1 MNSEGD
7 NRVTSSPP
15 KLGGLSEGRGGLKQH
30 LVRLNDSPVARWTVL
45 FIVATAM
52 MMGYFVNDVMSP
64 LETLLEAS
72 PSEGGLGWKPGDYG
86 FFSGASG
93 LINVFLLML
102 FFSGLILD
110 KMGIRFTGVLSCSL
124 MVLGTLI
131 KYYAVTAG
139 FPPTAVVNFS
149 LFTLHFSLPTSV
161 AVASLG
167 FAVFGVG
174 YEMTGITVSKA
185 MVRWFTGHELAL
197 AMGIQLAMAR
207 LGTAAALSISAP
219 IARHFTLS
227 TPLLLSLSF
236 LIIGLLAFLVFC
248 VMDRR
253 LDQRNAADNIDTEE
267 HGRTR
272 NDKELCDIA
281 TEEHGITRN
290 NDELRDNPCCSVANK
305 TSDAEEFRLLDIIVT
320 LRNPGFW
327 LITLFCVLFYSAV
340 SPFLKFSTKLMVMKY
355 GVDADLA
362 GFFSSIAP
370 FGTILMTPLFGLIY
384 DRYGKG
390 ITLVITGALMLTA
403 VHFGFSLPMHSS
415 TTAITLMVV
424 LSIAYSLAPAALWP
438 CVPKII
444 PLKCL
449 GTAYSM
455 IFFIQNFGRAIIPM
469 FVGKANETDPTYET
483 SMLIFGFTALG
494 AALTAIA
501 MFYVD
506 RRQHYGLQLPNIRK

>member
-1 MNSEGD
+1 MTEAI
-7 NRVTSSPP
+7 
-15 KLGGLSEGRGGLKQH
+15 QQ
-30 LVRLNDSPVARWTVL
+30 RLNDSPIARWTVL

-52 MMGYFVNDVMSP
+52 MMGYFVNDIMSP
-64 LETLLEAS
+64 LETLLEMPRS
-72 PSEGGLGWKPGDYG
+72 QGGLGWTPSDYG
-86 FFSGASG
+86 FFSGAGSF
-93 LINVFLLML
+93 INVFLLML
-102 FFSGLILD
+102 FFSGIILD
-110 KMGIRFTGVLSCSL
+110 KMGIRFTGTLACSL

-131 KYYAVTAG
+131 KYYAVTTDFG
-139 FPPTAVVNFS
+139 SSDVSFFGT
-149 LFTLHFSLPTSV
+149 HLPTS
-161 AVASLG
+161 AAWASFG
-167 FAVFGVG
+167 FAIFGVG

-197 AMGIQLAMAR
+197 AMGLQLAMAR
-207 LGTAAALSISAP
+207 FGTAAALSISAP
-219 IARHFTLS
+219 IARHYTLS
-227 TPLLLSLSF
+227 TPLLVALAF

-253 LDQRNAADNIDTEE
+253 LDSPSQTNM
-267 HGRTR
+267 
-272 NDKELCDIA
+272 
-281 TEEHGITRN
+281 
-290 NDELRDNPCCSVANK
+290 
-305 TSDAEEFRLLDIIVT
+305 TSSASSTSSDDEFRFADIGVT
-320 LRNPGFW
+320 LHNPGFW

-355 GVDADLA
+355 GVDPDLA

-384 DRYGKG
+384 DKYGKG
-390 ITLVITGALMLTA
+390 VTLVIIGALMLTA
-403 VHFGFSLPMHSS
+403 VHFGFSMPMHSS
-415 TTAITLMVV
+415 TIAIALMII
-424 LSIAYSLAPAALWP
+424 LSIGYSLAPAALWP

-469 FVGKANETDPTYET
+469 CVGKANETDPSYTT

-501 MFYVD
+501 MLYVD
-506 RRQHYGLQLPNIRK
+506 RKKSYGLQLPNIAHGVRNDV

>member
-1 MNSEGD
+1 MNIQ
-7 NRVTSSPP
+7 
-15 KLGGLSEGRGGLKQH
+15 K
-30 LVRLNDSPVARWTVL
+30 LNDSPFARWTVL

-64 LETLLEAS
+64 LETLLEMPRS
-72 PSEGGLGWKPGDYG
+72 QGGLGWTPSDYG
-86 FFSGASG
+86 FFSGAGSF
-93 LINVFLLML
+93 INVFLLML

-110 KMGIRFTGVLSCSL
+110 KMGIRFTGTLACSL
-124 MVLGTLI
+124 MVIGTLI
-131 KYYAVTAG
+131 KLYAVTTDFG
-139 FPPTAVVNFS
+139 TTDVTFFNT
-149 LFTLHFSLPTSV
+149 HLP
-161 AVASLG
+161 ASAAWASFG
-167 FAVFGVG
+167 FAIFGVG

-197 AMGIQLAMAR
+197 AMGLQLAMAR
-207 LGTAAALSISAP
+207 FGTAAALSISAP
-219 IARHFTLS
+219 IARHYTLS
-227 TPLLLSLSF
+227 TPLLVALAF

-253 LDQRNAADNIDTEE
+253 LDQFTVYSLQFTDDYSETSEE
-267 HGRTR
+267 HASKST
-272 NDKELCDIA
+272 
-281 TEEHGITRN
+281 
-290 NDELRDNPCCSVANK
+290 VNK
-305 TSDAEEFRLLDIIVT
+305 DSDEFRWSDIGTT
-320 LRNPGFW
+320 LRTPGFW

-355 GVDADLA
+355 GVDPDVA

-370 FGTILMTPLFGLIY
+370 FGTILMTPLFGLVY

-390 ITLVITGALMLTA
+390 VTLVITGALMLTA

-415 TTAITLMVV
+415 TAAITLMVI
-424 LSIAYSLAPAALWP
+424 LSIGYSLAPAALWP

-494 AALTAIA
+494 AALTALVLWH
-501 MFYVD
+501 VD

>member
-1 MNSEGD
+1 MTEAI
-7 NRVTSSPP
+7 R
-15 KLGGLSEGRGGLKQH
+15 Q
-30 LVRLNDSPVARWTVL
+30 RLNDSPVARWTVL
-45 FIVATAM
+45 LIVATAM

-64 LETLLEAS
+64 LETLLEMPKEA
-72 PSEGGLGWKPGDYG
+72 GGLGWTPSDYG
-86 FFSGASG
+86 FFSGSSG

-110 KMGIRFTGVLSCSL
+110 KMGIRFTGILACSL
-124 MVLGTLI
+124 MVLGTLL
-131 KYYAVTAG
+131 KLYGVMVDFGSDMVSFFG
-139 FPPTAVVNFS
+139 FE
-149 LFTLHFSLPTSV
+149 LPMSV

-167 FAVFGVG
+167 FAIFGVG

-227 TPLLLSLSF
+227 MPLLVSLAF

-248 VMDRR
+248 VMDRK
-253 LDQRNAADNIDTEE
+253 LDS
-267 HGRTR
+267 
-272 NDKELCDIA
+272 
-281 TEEHGITRN
+281 
-290 NDELRDNPCCSVANK
+290 SVSSQTTN
-305 TSDAEEFRLLDIIVT
+305 SEEFHWSDIRVT

-340 SPFLKFSTKLMVMKY
+340 SPFLKFSTKLMVIKY
-355 GVDADLA
+355 GVDTDIA

-370 FGTILMTPLFGLIY
+370 FGTIMMTPIFGLIN

-390 ITLVITGALMLTA
+390 VTLVITGALMLTF
-403 VHFGFSLPMHSS
+403 VHFGFSLPLHNS
-415 TTAITLMVV
+415 TIAIALMVI
-424 LSIAYSLAPAALWP
+424 LSIGYSLAPAALWP

-469 FVGKANETDPTYET
+469 FVGKANETDSSYTT

-494 AALTAIA
+494 AALIAVA
-501 MFYVD
+501 MFYVN
-506 RRQHYGLQLPNIRK
+506 RQKGYGLQLPNIKS

>member
-1 MNSEGD
+1 
-7 NRVTSSPP
+7 V
-15 KLGGLSEGRGGLKQH
+15 SEGRGGLKQH
-30 LVRLNDSPVARWTVL
+30 LIRLNDSPAARWTVL

-64 LETLLEAS
+64 LETMLEAS
-72 PSEGGLGWKPGDYG
+72 PAEGGLGWTPGDYG

-131 KYYAVTAG
+131 KYYAVTAD
-139 FPPTAVVNFS
+139 FPPTEVVSFS
-149 LFTLHFSLPTSV
+149 LFASHFSLPQSV

-167 FAVFGVG
+167 FAIFGVG

-227 TPLLLSLSF
+227 TPLLLSLAF
-236 LIIGLLAFLVFC
+236 LIIGLLSFLVFC

-253 LDQRNAADNIDTEE
+253 LDASGN
-267 HGRTR
+267 TR
-272 NDKELCDIA
+272 LSEASGNEDLFRWSDIGA
-281 TEEHGITRN
+281 
-290 NDELRDNPCCSVANK
+290 
-305 TSDAEEFRLLDIIVT
+305 T

-355 GVDADLA
+355 GVDTDLA

-370 FGTILMTPLFGLIY
+370 FGTILMTPLFGLVY

-390 ITLVITGALMLTA
+390 VTLVITGALMLTA

-415 TTAITLMVV
+415 TAAITLMVI
-424 LSIAYSLAPAALWP
+424 LSIGYSLAPAALWP

-494 AALTAIA
+494 AALTALVLW
-501 MFYVD
+501 YVD
-506 RRQHYGLQLPNIRK
+506 RRQHYGLQFPNIRK

>member
-1 MNSEGD
+1 MAI
-7 NRVTSSPP
+7 
-15 KLGGLSEGRGGLKQH
+15 QQ
-30 LVRLNDSPVARWTVL
+30 RLQDSPVARWTVL

-52 MMGYFVNDVMSP
+52 MMGYFVNDFMSP
-64 LETLLEAS
+64 LETLLELPRS
-72 PSEGGLGWKPGDYG
+72 QGGLGWTPSDYG
-86 FFSGASG
+86 FFSGAGSF
-93 LINVFLLML
+93 INVFLLML

-110 KMGIRFTGVLSCSL
+110 KMGIRFTGTLACSL

-131 KYYAVTAG
+131 KYYAVTAD
-139 FPPTAVVNFS
+139 FPPTAVANFS

-161 AVASLG
+161 AWASLG
-167 FAVFGVG
+167 FSIFGVG

-197 AMGIQLAMAR
+197 AMGLQLAMAR
-207 LGTAAALSISAP
+207 FGTAAALSISAP
-219 IARHFTLS
+219 IARHYTLS
-227 TPLLLSLSF
+227 TPLLLALAF

-253 LDQRNAADNIDTEE
+253 LDSLGEPRGILGSPRKTDEITE
-267 HGRTR
+267 
-272 NDKELCDIA
+272 A
-281 TEEHGITRN
+281 TE
-290 NDELRDNPCCSVANK
+290 S
-305 TSDAEEFRLLDIIVT
+305 SDEFRWSDIGAI

-355 GVDADLA
+355 GVDPDLA

-370 FGTILMTPLFGLIY
+370 FGTILMTPLFGLLY
-384 DRYGKG
+384 DKYGKG
-390 ITLVITGALMLTA
+390 VTLVIIGALMLTA
-403 VHFGFSLPMHSS
+403 VHFGFSMPMHSA
-415 TTAITLMVV
+415 TIAITLMVI
-424 LSIAYSLAPAALWP
+424 LSIGYSLAPAALWP

-469 FVGKANETDPTYET
+469 FVGKANETDPTYT
-483 SMLIFGFTALG
+483 SSMLIFGFTALG
-494 AALTAIA
+494 AVLVAIGIK
-501 MFYVD
+501 YID
-506 RRQHYGLQLPNIRK
+506 SRKGYGLQLPNIKK

>member
-1 MNSEGD
+1 MAEVI
-7 NRVTSSPP
+7 R
-15 KLGGLSEGRGGLKQH
+15 Q
-30 LVRLNDSPVARWTVL
+30 RLNDSPIARWTVL

-64 LETLLEAS
+64 LEALLEMPKA
-72 PSEGGLGWKPGDYG
+72 EGGLGWTSSDYG
-86 FFSGASG
+86 FFSGSG
-93 LINVFLLML
+93 SFINVFLLML

-110 KMGIRFTGVLSCSL
+110 KMGIRFTGVLACSL
-124 MVLGTLI
+124 MVLGTLL
-131 KYYAVTAG
+131 KYYAVTTDFGTSSVAFFG
-139 FPPTAVVNFS
+139 TQ
-149 LFTLHFSLPTSV
+149 LPTS
-161 AVASLG
+161 AAWASFG

-219 IARHFTLS
+219 VARHFTLS
-227 TPLLLSLSF
+227 TPLLVALAF

-248 VMDRR
+248 VMDRK
-253 LDQRNAADNIDTEE
+253 LDKNGQGMEE
-267 HGRTR
+267 
-272 NDKELCDIA
+272 N
-281 TEEHGITRN
+281 
-290 NDELRDNPCCSVANK
+290 SSS
-305 TSDAEEFRLLDIIVT
+305 SDEFRFSDIIVT

-327 LITLFCVLFYSAV
+327 LITIFCVLFYSAV
-340 SPFLKFSTKLMVMKY
+340 SPFLKFSTKLMVIKY
-355 GVDADLA
+355 GVDPDIA

-370 FGTILMTPLFGLIY
+370 FGTILMTPLFGLVF
-384 DRYGKG
+384 DRFGRG
-390 ITLVITGALMLTA
+390 VTLVITGALMLTA

-415 TTAITLMVV
+415 AIAIVLMVV
-424 LSIAYSLAPAALWP
+424 LSIGYSLAPAALWP

-469 FVGKANETDPTYET
+469 FVGRANETDPSYTT

-494 AALTAIA
+494 AALTAIV
-501 MFYVD
+501 MLYTD
-506 RRQHYGLQLPNIRK
+506 RKKGYGLQLPNIKKA

>member
-1 MNSEGD
+1 M
-7 NRVTSSPP
+7 
-15 KLGGLSEGRGGLKQH
+15 
-30 LVRLNDSPVARWTVL
+30 RLNDSPTARWIVL
-45 FIVATAM
+45 IIVATAM

-64 LETLLEAS
+64 LETLLEMPRS
-72 PSEGGLGWKPGDYG
+72 QGGLGWSASDYG
-86 FFSGASG
+86 FFSGSSG

-110 KMGIRFTGVLSCSL
+110 KMGIRFTGTLACSL

-131 KYYAVTAG
+131 KYYAVTAD
-139 FPPTAVVNFS
+139 FDDTIQYS
-149 LFTLHFSLPTSV
+149 LFAIHLPPSV
-161 AVASLG
+161 AWASLG
-167 FAVFGVG
+167 FAIFGVG

-227 TPLLLSLSF
+227 TPLLLALAF

-253 LDQRNAADNIDTEE
+253 LDSLGEPREDLGSPRKVDEIAEPAD
-267 HGRTR
+267 
-272 NDKELCDIA
+272 
-281 TEEHGITRN
+281 
-290 NDELRDNPCCSVANK
+290 S
-305 TSDAEEFRLLDIIVT
+305 SEEFRWSDIGAT

-355 GVDADLA
+355 GVDPDLA

-370 FGTILMTPLFGLIY
+370 FGTILMTPLFGLVY

-390 ITLVITGALMLTA
+390 VTLVITGALMLTA
-403 VHFGFSLPMHSS
+403 VHFGFSLPIDGGSP
-415 TTAITLMVV
+415 AIAIALMVI
-424 LSIAYSLAPAALWP
+424 LSIGYSLAPAALWP

-469 FVGKANETDPTYET
+469 FVGRANETDPTYTT

-494 AALTAIA
+494 AALVAVA
-501 MFYVD
+501 MLFID
-506 RRQHYGLQLPNIRK
+506 RKKAYGLQLPNIKK

>member
-1 MNSEGD
+1 VAEVI
-7 NRVTSSPP
+7 R
-15 KLGGLSEGRGGLKQH
+15 Q
-30 LVRLNDSPVARWTVL
+30 RLNDSPIARWTVL

-64 LETLLEAS
+64 LEALLEMPKA
-72 PSEGGLGWKPGDYG
+72 EGGLGWTSSDYG
-86 FFSGASG
+86 FFSGSG
-93 LINVFLLML
+93 SFINVFLLML

-110 KMGIRFTGVLSCSL
+110 KMGIRFTGVLACSL
-124 MVLGTLI
+124 MVLGTLL
-131 KYYAVTAG
+131 KYYAVTTDFGTSSVAFFG
-139 FPPTAVVNFS
+139 T
-149 LFTLHFSLPTSV
+149 HLPTS
-161 AVASLG
+161 AAWASLG

-227 TPLLLSLSF
+227 TPLLVALAF
-236 LIIGLLAFLVFC
+236 LIIGLLSFLVFC
-248 VMDRR
+248 VMDRK
-253 LDQRNAADNIDTEE
+253 LDKKGQMVEE
-267 HGRTR
+267 K
-272 NDKELCDIA
+272 N
-281 TEEHGITRN
+281 
-290 NDELRDNPCCSVANK
+290 SS
-305 TSDAEEFRLLDIIVT
+305 SDEFRFSDILVT

-327 LITLFCVLFYSAV
+327 LITIFCVLFYSAV
-340 SPFLKFSTKLMVMKY
+340 SPFLKFSTKLMVIKY
-355 GVDADLA
+355 GVDPDIA

-370 FGTILMTPLFGLIY
+370 FGTILMTPLFGLVF
-384 DRYGKG
+384 DRFGRG
-390 ITLVITGALMLTA
+390 VTLVITGALMLTA

-415 TTAITLMVV
+415 AIAIALMVV
-424 LSIAYSLAPAALWP
+424 LSIGYSLAPAALWP

-469 FVGKANETDPTYET
+469 FVGRANETDPSYTT

-494 AALTAIA
+494 AVLTAIV
-501 MFYVD
+501 MLYTD
-506 RRQHYGLQLPNIRK
+506 RKKGYGLQLPNIKKA

>member
-1 MNSEGD
+1 MAE
-7 NRVTSSPP
+7 TII
-15 KLGGLSEGRGGLKQH
+15 K
-30 LVRLNDSPVARWTVL
+30 RLNDSPVARWTVL

-64 LETLLEAS
+64 LETLLEM
-72 PSEGGLGWKPGDYG
+72 PIEQGGLGWSPSDYG
-86 FFSGASG
+86 FFSGAGSF
-93 LINVFLLML
+93 INVFLLML

-110 KMGIRFTGVLSCSL
+110 KMGIRFTGTLACSL
-124 MVLGTLI
+124 MVVGTLI
-131 KYYAVTAG
+131 KYYAVT
-139 FPPTAVVNFS
+139 TDFS
-149 LFTLHFSLPTSV
+149 GANVTFFSTHLPAS
-161 AVASLG
+161 AAWASLG

-174 YEMTGITVSKA
+174 YEMTGISVSKA

-197 AMGIQLAMAR
+197 AMGLQLAMAR

-219 IARHFTLS
+219 IARHFVLS
-227 TPLLLSLSF
+227 TPLLVSLSF

-248 VMDRR
+248 VMDRK
-253 LDQRNAADNIDTEE
+253 LDASGYSCEAD
-267 HGRTR
+267 
-272 NDKELCDIA
+272 K
-281 TEEHGITRN
+281 
-290 NDELRDNPCCSVANK
+290 
-305 TSDAEEFRLLDIIVT
+305 AEEFRLADIGIT

-355 GVDADLA
+355 GVDTDIA

-390 ITLVITGALMLTA
+390 VTLVITGALMLTL
-403 VHFGFSLPMHSS
+403 VHFGFSLPIHSS
-415 TTAITLMVV
+415 AVAIALMVI
-424 LSIAYSLAPAALWP
+424 LSIGYSLAPAALWP

-469 FVGKANETDPTYET
+469 FVGKANETDPTYTT

-494 AALTAIA
+494 ATLTAIA
-501 MFYVD
+501 MLYID
-506 RRQHYGLQLPNIRK
+506 HQKKYGLQLPNIRK

>member
-1 MNSEGD
+1 MN
-7 NRVTSSPP
+7 
-15 KLGGLSEGRGGLKQH
+15 
-30 LVRLNDSPVARWTVL
+30 VRQKLNDSPAARWTVL

-72 PSEGGLGWKPGDYG
+72 KEEGGLGWTPSDYG

-131 KYYAVTAG
+131 KYYAVTAD
-139 FPPTAVVNFS
+139 FPPTEVVSFS
-149 LFTLHFSLPTSV
+149 LLSSSFSLPKSV

-253 LDQRNAADNIDTEE
+253 LDQFTVN
-267 HGRTR
+267 
-272 NDKELCDIA
+272 
-281 TEEHGITRN
+281 N
-290 NDELRDNPCCSVANK
+290 ND
-305 TSDAEEFRLLDIIVT
+305 SDKFLWSDIGTT

-355 GVDADLA
+355 GVDPDVA

-370 FGTILMTPLFGLIY
+370 FGTILMTPLFGLVY

-390 ITLVITGALMLTA
+390 VTLVITGALMLTA

-415 TTAITLMVV
+415 TAAITLMVI
-424 LSIAYSLAPAALWP
+424 LSIGYSLAPAALWP

-494 AALTAIA
+494 AALTALVLWH
-501 MFYVD
+501 VD

>member
-1 MNSEGD
+1 MN
-7 NRVTSSPP
+7 
-15 KLGGLSEGRGGLKQH
+15 
-30 LVRLNDSPVARWTVL
+30 VRQKLNDSPAARWTVL

-72 PSEGGLGWKPGDYG
+72 KEEGGLGWTPSDYG

-110 KMGIRFTGVLSCSL
+110 KMGIRFLGVLSCSL

-131 KYYAVTAG
+131 KYYAVTADI
-139 FPPTAVVNFS
+139 PPTEVVSFS
-149 LFTLHFSLPTSV
+149 LLSSSFSLPKSV

-185 MVRWFTGHELAL
+185 MVRWFMGHELAL

-253 LDQRNAADNIDTEE
+253 LDQFTVN
-267 HGRTR
+267 
-272 NDKELCDIA
+272 
-281 TEEHGITRN
+281 N
-290 NDELRDNPCCSVANK
+290 ND
-305 TSDAEEFRLLDIIVT
+305 SDKFLWSDIGTT

-340 SPFLKFSTKLMVMKY
+340 SPFLKFSTRLMVMKY
-355 GVDADLA
+355 GVDPDVA

-370 FGTILMTPLFGLIY
+370 FGTILMTPLFGLVY

-390 ITLVITGALMLTA
+390 VTLVITGALMLTA
-403 VHFGFSLPMHSS
+403 VHFGFSLPMHES
-415 TTAITLMVV
+415 TTAIALMVV

-469 FVGKANETDPTYET
+469 FIGKANETDPTYET

-494 AALTAIA
+494 AALTAIG
-501 MFYVD
+501 MWYVD
-506 RRQHYGLQLPNIRK
+506 RRKGYGLQLPNIKK

>member
-1 MNSEGD
+1 MAEVI
-7 NRVTSSPP
+7 R
-15 KLGGLSEGRGGLKQH
+15 Q
-30 LVRLNDSPVARWTVL
+30 RLNDSPIARWTVL

-64 LETLLEAS
+64 LEALLEMPKA
-72 PSEGGLGWKPGDYG
+72 EGGLGWTSSDYG
-86 FFSGASG
+86 FFSGSG
-93 LINVFLLML
+93 SFINVFLLML

-110 KMGIRFTGVLSCSL
+110 KMGIRFTGVLACSL
-124 MVLGTLI
+124 MFLGTLL
-131 KYYAVTAG
+131 KYYAVTTDFGTSSVAFFG
-139 FPPTAVVNFS
+139 TQ
-149 LFTLHFSLPTSV
+149 LPTS
-161 AVASLG
+161 AAWASFG

-219 IARHFTLS
+219 VARHFTLS
-227 TPLLLSLSF
+227 TPLLVALAF

-248 VMDRR
+248 VMDRK
-253 LDQRNAADNIDTEE
+253 LDKNGQ
-267 HGRTR
+267 GM
-272 NDKELCDIA
+272 KE
-281 TEEHGITRN
+281 N
-290 NDELRDNPCCSVANK
+290 SSS
-305 TSDAEEFRLLDIIVT
+305 SDEFRFSDIIVT

-327 LITLFCVLFYSAV
+327 LITIFCVLFYSAV
-340 SPFLKFSTKLMVMKY
+340 SPFLKFSTKLMVIKY
-355 GVDADLA
+355 GVDPDIA

-370 FGTILMTPLFGLIY
+370 FGTILMTPLFGLVF
-384 DRYGKG
+384 DRFGRG
-390 ITLVITGALMLTA
+390 VTLVIT
-403 VHFGFSLPMHSS
+403 SS
-415 TTAITLMVV
+415 AIAIVLMVV
-424 LSIAYSLAPAALWP
+424 LSIGYSLAPAALWP

-469 FVGKANETDPTYET
+469 FVGRANETDPSYTT

-494 AALTAIA
+494 AALTAIV
-501 MFYVD
+501 MLYTD
-506 RRQHYGLQLPNIRK
+506 RKKGYGLQLPNIKKA

>member
-1 MNSEGD
+1 MNIRD
-7 NRVTSSPP
+7 N
-15 KLGGLSEGRGGLKQH
+15 
-30 LVRLNDSPVARWTVL
+30 LNDSPFARWTVL

-64 LETLLEAS
+64 LETLLEMPRS
-72 PSEGGLGWKPGDYG
+72 QGGLGWTPSDYG
-86 FFSGASG
+86 FFSGAGSF
-93 LINVFLLML
+93 INVFLLML

-110 KMGIRFTGVLSCSL
+110 KMGIRFTGTLACSL
-124 MVLGTLI
+124 MVIGTLI
-131 KYYAVTAG
+131 KLYAVTTDFG
-139 FPPTAVVNFS
+139 STDVTFFNT
-149 LFTLHFSLPTSV
+149 HLP
-161 AVASLG
+161 ASAAWASFG
-167 FAVFGVG
+167 FAIFGVG

-185 MVRWFTGHELAL
+185 IVRWFTGHELAL
-197 AMGIQLAMAR
+197 AMGLQLAMAR
-207 LGTAAALSISAP
+207 FGTAAALSISAP
-219 IARHFTLS
+219 IARHYTLS
-227 TPLLLSLSF
+227 TPLLVALAF

-253 LDQRNAADNIDTEE
+253 LDQFTVDS
-267 HGRTR
+267 
-272 NDKELCDIA
+272 LSSCD
-281 TEEHGITRN
+281 
-290 NDELRDNPCCSVANK
+290 PSVASGK
-305 TSDAEEFRLLDIIVT
+305 DSDEFRWSDIGIT

-355 GVDADLA
+355 GVDPDVA

-390 ITLVITGALMLTA
+390 VTLVITGALMLTA

-415 TTAITLMVV
+415 TVAITLMVI
-424 LSIAYSLAPAALWP
+424 LSVGFSLAPAALWP

-449 GTAYSM
+449 GTACSM

-494 AALTAIA
+494 AALTAMA
-501 MFYVD
+501 MWYVD
-506 RRQHYGLQLPNIRK
+506 RRQGYGLQLPNIRK

>member
-1 MNSEGD
+1 MAE
-7 NRVTSSPP
+7 TMI
-15 KLGGLSEGRGGLKQH
+15 K
-30 LVRLNDSPVARWTVL
+30 RLNDSPIARWTVL

-64 LETLLEAS
+64 LETLLEM
-72 PSEGGLGWKPGDYG
+72 PIEQGGLGWSPSDYG
-86 FFSGASG
+86 FFSGAGSF
-93 LINVFLLML
+93 INVFLLML

-110 KMGIRFTGVLSCSL
+110 KMGIRFTGTLACSL
-124 MVLGTLI
+124 MVVGTLI
-131 KYYAVTAG
+131 KYYAVTTDFG
-139 FPPTAVVNFS
+139 GSNVTFFS
-149 LFTLHFSLPTSV
+149 THLPAS
-161 AVASLG
+161 AAWASLG

-174 YEMTGITVSKA
+174 YEMTGISVSKA

-197 AMGIQLAMAR
+197 AMGLQLAMAR

-219 IARHFTLS
+219 IARHFVLS
-227 TPLLLSLSF
+227 TPLLVSLSF

-248 VMDRR
+248 VMDRK
-253 LDQRNAADNIDTEE
+253 LDASGYSCEAD
-267 HGRTR
+267 
-272 NDKELCDIA
+272 K
-281 TEEHGITRN
+281 
-290 NDELRDNPCCSVANK
+290 
-305 TSDAEEFRLLDIIVT
+305 AEEFRLADIGIT

-355 GVDADLA
+355 GVDTDIA

-390 ITLVITGALMLTA
+390 VTLVITGALMLTL
-403 VHFGFSLPMHSS
+403 VHFGFSLPIHSS
-415 TTAITLMVV
+415 AVAIALMVI
-424 LSIAYSLAPAALWP
+424 LSIGYSLAPAALWP

-455 IFFIQNFGRAIIPM
+455 IFFIQNFGRAVIPM
-469 FVGKANETDPTYET
+469 FVGKANEADPTYTT

-501 MFYVD
+501 MLYID
-506 RRQHYGLQLPNIRK
+506 RKKSYGLQLPNIKTQ

>member
-1 MNSEGD
+1 M
-7 NRVTSSPP
+7 
-15 KLGGLSEGRGGLKQH
+15 LI
-30 LVRLNDSPVARWTVL
+30 
-45 FIVATAM
+45 IVATAM

-64 LETLLEAS
+64 LETLLELPKS
-72 PSEGGLGWKPGDYG
+72 QGGLGWTPSDYG
-86 FFSGASG
+86 FFSGAGSF
-93 LINVFLLML
+93 INVFLLML

-110 KMGIRFTGVLSCSL
+110 KMGIRFTGVLACSL
-124 MVLGTLI
+124 MALGTLL
-131 KYYAVTAG
+131 KLYGVTTDFGTAEIAIFG
-139 FPPTAVVNFS
+139 FQ
-149 LFTLHFSLPTSV
+149 LPMSV

-219 IARHFTLS
+219 IARHFALS
-227 TPLLLSLSF
+227 TPLLVSLAF

-248 VMDRR
+248 VMDRK
-253 LDQRNAADNIDTEE
+253 LDDDSTKNTTDD
-267 HGRTR
+267 
-272 NDKELCDIA
+272 
-281 TEEHGITRN
+281 
-290 NDELRDNPCCSVANK
+290 S
-305 TSDAEEFRLLDIIVT
+305 EEFHWGDILVT

-340 SPFLKFSTKLMVMKY
+340 SPFLKFSTKLMVIKY
-355 GVDADLA
+355 GVDPDIA

-370 FGTILMTPLFGLIY
+370 FGTILMTPLFGAVY

-390 ITLVITGALMLTA
+390 VTLVITGALMLTA

-415 TTAITLMVV
+415 TIAIALMVT
-424 LSIAYSLAPAALWP
+424 LSIGYSLAPAALWP

-469 FVGKANETDPTYET
+469 FVGRANETDPTYTT

-494 AALTAIA
+494 AAVTAIGILLI
-501 MFYVD
+501 D
-506 RRQHYGLQLPNIRK
+506 KHKHYGLQLPNIKK

>member
-1 MNSEGD
+1 MAETL
-7 NRVTSSPP
+7 R
-15 KLGGLSEGRGGLKQH
+15 K
-30 LVRLNDSPVARWTVL
+30 RLNDVPVARWTVL

-64 LETLLEAS
+64 LETLLEA
-72 PSEGGLGWKPGDYG
+72 PLSEGGLGWTPSDYG
-86 FFSGASG
+86 FFSGAGSF
-93 LINVFLLML
+93 INVFLLML
-102 FFSGLILD
+102 FFSGIILD
-110 KMGIRFTGVLSCSL
+110 KMGIRFTGTLACSL
-124 MVLGTLI
+124 MVLGTFV
-131 KYYAVTAG
+131 KFYAVSSAPGGELFGMPAT
-139 FPPTAVVNFS
+139 VVI
-149 LFTLHFSLPTSV
+149 
-161 AVASLG
+161 AALG
-167 FAVFGVG
+167 FSIFGVG

-197 AMGIQLAMAR
+197 AMGLQLAMAR
-207 LGTAAALSISAP
+207 FGTAAALSISAP

-227 TPLLLSLSF
+227 TPLLVALAF

-248 VMDRR
+248 VMDRK
-253 LDQRNAADNIDTEE
+253 LDSSVSAETIGTEE
-267 HGRTR
+267 FC
-272 NDKELCDIA
+272 LSDI
-281 TEEHGITRN
+281 G
-290 NDELRDNPCCSVANK
+290 
-305 TSDAEEFRLLDIIVT
+305 VT

-355 GVDADLA
+355 GVDPDIA

-370 FGTILMTPLFGLIY
+370 FGTMLLTPLFGLVY

-390 ITLVITGALMLTA
+390 VTLVITGALMLTA
-403 VHFGFSLPMHSS
+403 VHFGFSMPMHSA
-415 TTAITLMVV
+415 TIAITLMVI
-424 LSIAYSLAPAALWP
+424 LSIGYSLAPAALWP

-469 FVGKANETDPTYET
+469 FVGRANETDPSYTT

-501 MFYVD
+501 MLYVD
-506 RRQHYGLQLPNIRK
+506 RKKHYGLQLPNIAQGDRNDV

>member
-1 MNSEGD
+1 MNIRD
-7 NRVTSSPP
+7 N
-15 KLGGLSEGRGGLKQH
+15 
-30 LVRLNDSPVARWTVL
+30 LNDSPVARWTVL

-64 LETLLEAS
+64 LETLLEMPRS
-72 PSEGGLGWKPGDYG
+72 QGGLGWTPSDYG
-86 FFSGASG
+86 FFSGAGSF
-93 LINVFLLML
+93 INVFLLML

-110 KMGIRFTGVLSCSL
+110 KMGIRFTGTLACSL
-124 MVLGTLI
+124 MVIGTLI
-131 KYYAVTAG
+131 KLYAVTTDFG
-139 FPPTAVVNFS
+139 TTDVTFFNT
-149 LFTLHFSLPTSV
+149 HLP
-161 AVASLG
+161 ASAAWASFG
-167 FAVFGVG
+167 FAIFGVG

-197 AMGIQLAMAR
+197 AMGLQLAMAR
-207 LGTAAALSISAP
+207 FGTAAALSISAP
-219 IARHFTLS
+219 IARHYTLS
-227 TPLLLSLSF
+227 TPLLVALAF

-253 LDQRNAADNIDTEE
+253 LDHRMIIASDE
-267 HGRTR
+267 HGLTQ
-272 NDKELCDIA
+272 
-281 TEEHGITRN
+281 N
-290 NDELRDNPCCSVANK
+290 NQDLREDPCSSDANK
-305 TSDAEEFRLLDIIVT
+305 DSEEFRFSDIGTT
-320 LRNPGFW
+320 LRSPGFW

-355 GVDADLA
+355 GVDPDVA

-390 ITLVITGALMLTA
+390 VTLVITGALMLTA

-415 TTAITLMVV
+415 TVAITLMVI
-424 LSIAYSLAPAALWP
+424 LSVGYSLAPAALWP

-494 AALTAIA
+494 AALIA
-501 MFYVD
+501 LAMWYVD
-506 RRQHYGLQLPNIRK
+506 RRQGYGLQLPNIRK

>member
-1 MNSEGD
+1 MAEAI
-7 NRVTSSPP
+7 R
-15 KLGGLSEGRGGLKQH
+15 K
-30 LVRLNDSPVARWTVL
+30 RLNDSPFARWTVL

-72 PSEGGLGWKPGDYG
+72 KENGGLGWSSSDYG
-86 FFSGASG
+86 FFSGSSG

-110 KMGIRFTGVLSCSL
+110 KMGIRFTGVLACSL

-131 KYYAVTAG
+131 KYYAVTAD
-139 FPPTAVVNFS
+139 FDDSIHYS
-149 LFTLHFSLPTSV
+149 LFSIHLPPSV
-161 AVASLG
+161 AMASLG
-167 FAVFGVG
+167 FAIFGVG

-227 TPLLLSLSF
+227 TPLLLSLAF
-236 LIIGLLAFLVFC
+236 LMIGLLSFLVFC
-248 VMDRR
+248 VMDRK
-253 LDQRNAADNIDTEE
+253 LDDSGHLTVDSNDNTQSEE
-267 HGRTR
+267 QFHFS
-272 NDKELCDIA
+272 DI
-281 TEEHGITRN
+281 
-290 NDELRDNPCCSVANK
+290 L
-305 TSDAEEFRLLDIIVT
+305 VT

-355 GVDADLA
+355 GVDTDIA

-390 ITLVITGALMLTA
+390 VTLVITGALMLTA

-415 TTAITLMVV
+415 AIAIALMVT
-424 LSIAYSLAPAALWP
+424 LSIGYSLAPAALWP

-469 FVGKANETDPTYET
+469 FVGRANETDPSYTT

-501 MFYVD
+501 MLYVNH
-506 RRQHYGLQLPNIRK
+506 RKGYGLQLPNIKK

>member
-1 MNSEGD
+1 MAEVI
-7 NRVTSSPP
+7 R
-15 KLGGLSEGRGGLKQH
+15 Q
-30 LVRLNDSPVARWTVL
+30 RLNDSPIARWTVL

-64 LETLLEAS
+64 LEALLEMPKA
-72 PSEGGLGWKPGDYG
+72 EGGLGWTSSDYG
-86 FFSGASG
+86 FFSGSG
-93 LINVFLLML
+93 SFINVFLLML

-110 KMGIRFTGVLSCSL
+110 KMGIRFTGVLACSL
-124 MVLGTLI
+124 MVLGTLL
-131 KYYAVTAG
+131 KYYAVTTDFGTSSVAFFG
-139 FPPTAVVNFS
+139 TQ
-149 LFTLHFSLPTSV
+149 LPTS
-161 AVASLG
+161 AAWASFG

-227 TPLLLSLSF
+227 TPLLVALAF

-248 VMDRR
+248 VMDRK
-253 LDQRNAADNIDTEE
+253 LDKNGQGMEE
-267 HGRTR
+267 
-272 NDKELCDIA
+272 N
-281 TEEHGITRN
+281 
-290 NDELRDNPCCSVANK
+290 SSS
-305 TSDAEEFRLLDIIVT
+305 SDEFRFSDIIVT

-327 LITLFCVLFYSAV
+327 LITIFCVLFYSAV
-340 SPFLKFSTKLMVMKY
+340 SPFLKFSTKLMVIKY
-355 GVDADLA
+355 GVDPDIA

-370 FGTILMTPLFGLIY
+370 FGTILMTPLFGLVF
-384 DRYGKG
+384 DRFGRG
-390 ITLVITGALMLTA
+390 VTLVITGALMLTA

-415 TTAITLMVV
+415 AIAIVLMVV
-424 LSIAYSLAPAALWP
+424 LSIGYSLAPAALWP

-469 FVGKANETDPTYET
+469 FVGRANETDPSYTT

-494 AALTAIA
+494 AALTAIVIL
-501 MFYVD
+501 YTD
-506 RRQHYGLQLPNIRK
+506 RKKGYGLQLPNIKKA

>member
-1 MNSEGD
+1 MTE
-7 NRVTSSPP
+7 VIQ
-15 KLGGLSEGRGGLKQH
+15 K
-30 LVRLNDSPVARWTVL
+30 RLNDSPIARWTVL

-64 LETLLEAS
+64 LEALLEMPKA
-72 PSEGGLGWKPGDYG
+72 EGGLGWTSSDYG
-86 FFSGASG
+86 FFSGSG
-93 LINVFLLML
+93 SFINVFLLML

-110 KMGIRFTGVLSCSL
+110 KMGIRFTGVLACSL
-124 MVLGTLI
+124 MILGTLL
-131 KYYAVTAG
+131 KYYAVTTDFGTSSVAFFG
-139 FPPTAVVNFS
+139 T
-149 LFTLHFSLPTSV
+149 HLPTS
-161 AVASLG
+161 AAWASLG

-227 TPLLLSLSF
+227 TPLLVALAF
-236 LIIGLLAFLVFC
+236 LIIGLLSFLVFC
-248 VMDRR
+248 VMDRK
-253 LDQRNAADNIDTEE
+253 LDKKGQMVE
-267 HGRTR
+267 
-272 NDKELCDIA
+272 DK
-281 TEEHGITRN
+281 N
-290 NDELRDNPCCSVANK
+290 SS
-305 TSDAEEFRLLDIIVT
+305 SDEFRFSDILVT

-327 LITLFCVLFYSAV
+327 LITIFCVLFYSAV
-340 SPFLKFSTKLMVMKY
+340 SPFLKFSTKLMVIKY
-355 GVDADLA
+355 GVDPDIA

-370 FGTILMTPLFGLIY
+370 FGTILMTPLFGLVF
-384 DRYGKG
+384 DRWGRG
-390 ITLVITGALMLTA
+390 VTLVITGALMLTA
-403 VHFGFSLPMHSS
+403 VHFGFSLPIHSS
-415 TTAITLMVV
+415 AIAIALMVV
-424 LSIAYSLAPAALWP
+424 LSIGYSLAPAALWP

-469 FVGKANETDPTYET
+469 FVGRANETDPSYTT

-494 AALTAIA
+494 AALTAIV
-501 MFYVD
+501 MLYTD
-506 RRQHYGLQLPNIRK
+506 RKKGYGLQLPNIKKA

>member
-1 MNSEGD
+1 M
-7 NRVTSSPP
+7 
-15 KLGGLSEGRGGLKQH
+15 
-30 LVRLNDSPVARWTVL
+30 RLNDSPVARWTVL
-45 FIVATAM
+45 IIVATAM

-64 LETLLEAS
+64 LETMLEMPRS
-72 PSEGGLGWKPGDYG
+72 QGGLGWSPADYG

-110 KMGIRFTGVLSCSL
+110 KMGIRFTGTLACSL
-124 MVLGTLI
+124 MVIGTLI
-131 KYYAVTAG
+131 KYYAVTAD
-139 FPPTAVVNFS
+139 FDNEVY
-149 LFTLHFSLPTSV
+149 HFSFVIYHLDLPRSV

-227 TPLLLSLSF
+227 TPLLVSLSF

-253 LDQRNAADNIDTEE
+253 LDQET
-267 HGRTR
+267 
-272 NDKELCDIA
+272 LC
-281 TEEHGITRN
+281 
-290 NDELRDNPCCSVANK
+290 L
-305 TSDAEEFRLLDIIVT
+305 SDAKKESDNDEFRLADIGVT
-320 LRNPGFW
+320 LRSPGFW

-340 SPFLKFSTKLMVMKY
+340 SPFLKFSTRLMVMKY
-355 GVDADLA
+355 GVDADIA

-370 FGTILMTPLFGLIY
+370 FGTILMTPLFGYIY

-390 ITLVITGALMLTA
+390 VSLVITGAMILTC
-403 VHFGFSLPMHSS
+403 VHFCFSLPTSLVTYHSS
-415 TTAITLMVV
+415 LITPSVIAIALMVL
-424 LSIAYSLAPAALWP
+424 LSIGYSLAPAALWP

-455 IFFIQNFGRAIIPM
+455 IFFIQNFGRSIIPM
-469 FVGKANETDPTYET
+469 FVGKANETDPSYTT

-494 AALTAIA
+494 AAVVAFA
-501 MFYVD
+501 MLMVD
-506 RRQHYGLQLPNIRK
+506 RRKGYGLQLPNIRHSK

>member
-1 MNSEGD
+1 MNIRD
-7 NRVTSSPP
+7 N
-15 KLGGLSEGRGGLKQH
+15 
-30 LVRLNDSPVARWTVL
+30 LNDSPFARWTVL

-64 LETLLEAS
+64 LETLLEMPRS
-72 PSEGGLGWKPGDYG
+72 QGGLGWTPSDYG
-86 FFSGASG
+86 FFSGAGSF
-93 LINVFLLML
+93 INVFLLML

-110 KMGIRFTGVLSCSL
+110 KMGIRFTGTLACSL
-124 MVLGTLI
+124 MVIGTLI
-131 KYYAVTAG
+131 KLYAVTTDFG
-139 FPPTAVVNFS
+139 TTDVTFFNT
-149 LFTLHFSLPTSV
+149 HLP
-161 AVASLG
+161 ASAAWASFG
-167 FAVFGVG
+167 FAIFGVG

-197 AMGIQLAMAR
+197 AMGLQLAMAR
-207 LGTAAALSISAP
+207 FGTAAALSISAP
-219 IARHFTLS
+219 IARHYTLS
-227 TPLLLSLSF
+227 APLLVALAF

-253 LDQRNAADNIDTEE
+253 LDHRMI
-267 HGRTR
+267 
-272 NDKELCDIA
+272 IA
-281 TEEHGITRN
+281 
-290 NDELRDNPCCSVANK
+290 PCLSDANQIIREDPCLSDANQIIREDPCLSDANK
-305 TSDAEEFRLLDIIVT
+305 DSEEFRFSDIGIT

-355 GVDADLA
+355 GVDPDVA

-390 ITLVITGALMLTA
+390 VTLVITGALMLTA

-415 TTAITLMVV
+415 TVAITLMVI
-424 LSIAYSLAPAALWP
+424 LSVGYSLAPAALWP

-494 AALTAIA
+494 AALTAMA
-501 MFYVD
+501 MWYVD
-506 RRQHYGLQLPNIRK
+506 RRQGYGLQLPNIRK

>member
-1 MNSEGD
+1 MAE
-7 NRVTSSPP
+7 TII
-15 KLGGLSEGRGGLKQH
+15 K
-30 LVRLNDSPVARWTVL
+30 RLNDSPVARWTVL

-64 LETLLEAS
+64 LETLLEM
-72 PSEGGLGWKPGDYG
+72 PIEQGGLGWSPSDYG
-86 FFSGASG
+86 FFSGAGSF
-93 LINVFLLML
+93 INVFLLML

-110 KMGIRFTGVLSCSL
+110 KMGIRFTGTLACSL
-124 MVLGTLI
+124 MVVGTLI
-131 KYYAVTAG
+131 KYYAVTTDFGGANVT
-139 FPPTAVVNFS
+139 FFS
-149 LFTLHFSLPTSV
+149 THLPAS
-161 AVASLG
+161 AAWASLG

-174 YEMTGITVSKA
+174 YEMTGISVSKA

-197 AMGIQLAMAR
+197 AMGLQLAMAR

-219 IARHFTLS
+219 IARHFVLS
-227 TPLLLSLSF
+227 TPLLVSLSF

-248 VMDRR
+248 VMDRK
-253 LDQRNAADNIDTEE
+253 LDASGYSCEAD
-267 HGRTR
+267 
-272 NDKELCDIA
+272 K
-281 TEEHGITRN
+281 
-290 NDELRDNPCCSVANK
+290 
-305 TSDAEEFRLLDIIVT
+305 AEEFRLADIGIT

-355 GVDADLA
+355 SVDTDIA

-390 ITLVITGALMLTA
+390 VTLVITGALMLTL
-403 VHFGFSLPMHSS
+403 VHFGFSLPIHSS
-415 TTAITLMVV
+415 AIAIALMVI
-424 LSIAYSLAPAALWP
+424 LSIGYSLAPAALWP

-469 FVGKANETDPTYET
+469 FVGKANETDPTYTT

-494 AALTAIA
+494 ATLTAIA
-501 MFYVD
+501 MLYID
-506 RRQHYGLQLPNIRK
+506 HQKKYGLQLPNIRK

>member
-1 MNSEGD
+1 MNSQS
-7 NRVTSSPP
+7 NPNT
-15 KLGGLSEGRGGLKQH
+15 LSTLK
-30 LVRLNDSPVARWTVL
+30 RLNDSPIARWTVL

-52 MMGYFVNDVMSP
+52 MMGYFVNDIMSP
-64 LETLLEAS
+64 LETLLEMPHS
-72 PSEGGLGWKPGDYG
+72 QGGLGWTPSDYG
-86 FFSGASG
+86 FFSGAGSF
-93 LINVFLLML
+93 INVFLLML
-102 FFSGLILD
+102 FFSGIILD
-110 KMGIRFTGVLSCSL
+110 KMGIRFTGTLACSL

-131 KYYAVTAG
+131 KYYAVTAD
-139 FPPTAVVNFS
+139 FDDTIHYS
-149 LFTLHFSLPTSV
+149 LFAIHLPPSV
-161 AVASLG
+161 MMASLG
-167 FAVFGVG
+167 FAIFGVG

-197 AMGIQLAMAR
+197 AMGLQLAMAR
-207 LGTAAALSISAP
+207 FGTAAALSISAP
-219 IARHFTLS
+219 IARHYTLS
-227 TPLLLSLSF
+227 APLLVALAF

-253 LDQRNAADNIDTEE
+253 LDSPSQTSLTSSTSATSSDDEFRFADI
-267 HGRTR
+267 
-272 NDKELCDIA
+272 
-281 TEEHGITRN
+281 GIT
-290 NDELRDNPCCSVANK
+290 LK
-305 TSDAEEFRLLDIIVT
+305 
-320 LRNPGFW
+320 NPGFW

-355 GVDADLA
+355 GVDPDLA

-370 FGTILMTPLFGLIY
+370 FGTMFFTPLFGLIY

-390 ITLVITGALMLTA
+390 VTLVITGALMLTA
-403 VHFGFSLPMHSS
+403 VHFGFSLPIHSS
-415 TTAITLMVV
+415 TIAIALMVI
-424 LSIAYSLAPAALWP
+424 LSIGYSLAPAALWP

-469 FVGKANETDPTYET
+469 CVGKANETDPTYTT

-501 MFYVD
+501 MLYID
-506 RRQHYGLQLPNIRK
+506 RKKSYGLQLPNIAHGVRNNV